1 MCDGTNGI
9 LNDID
14 DAMISEMR
22 EMLDDLEQMDM
33 LIGDLIVDDASVAF
47 KPLRENLLYLR
58 AALRKYKLEQQK
70 AMQAGFVF
78 KYNILC

>member
-47 KPLRENLLYLR
+47 KPLRENLQYLR